1 MPEDPTS
8 DIHAGNAAGKAGG
21 ALKKKIGPLPVW
33 GWAVAGGVGLGIIMF
48 LRNRSTA
55 SASSGSLPTQVSTP
69 TQTGP
74 SGTDVLSGQLTDITG
89 QIGALS
95 TQVQQLQ
102 PVAGATPSNP
112 GSGSVTAPSG
122 LNSIATQGMSFENTL
137 LGRTGTND
145 VSGGQ
150 FWGERINQGGLL
162 SAFQQIDTSPEA
174 QAFAASNPDAFIN
187 GQYQALLGRN
197 ADAAGMTAWK
207 GVLEPGGA
215 APTAAT
221 LQAETSGFAN
231 AAKVENKGLH

>member
-1 MPEDPTS
+1 MPEPT
-8 DIHAGNAAGKAGG
+8 DLHADNATGKAGG

-33 GWAVAGGVGLGIIMF
+33 GWAVAGGVGLGIILF

-102 PVAGATPSNP
+102 PVAGAASNP
-112 GSGSVTAPSG
+112 GSGSLTAPSG
-122 LNSIATQGMSFENTL
+122 LNPIATQGMTFENTL
-137 LGRTGTND
+137 LGRTGQTD

-231 AAKVENKGLH
+231 SAKVENKGLH